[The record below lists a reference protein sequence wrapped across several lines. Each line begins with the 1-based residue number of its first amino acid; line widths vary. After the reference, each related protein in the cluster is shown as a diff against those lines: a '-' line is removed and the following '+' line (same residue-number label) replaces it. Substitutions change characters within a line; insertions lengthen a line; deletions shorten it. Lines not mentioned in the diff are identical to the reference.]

1 MFFTKGFARLM
12 IFISVML
19 ILVLGGMFWQMKS
32 TSEQFVTAAQNRYN
46 SYLLADELRQ
56 SSDDLTNYIRSFI
69 ATKGDENFEKK
80 YNHVLEVRSGKAP
93 RPDGN
98 SIALL
103 DLMKKAGFTQ
113 DEFSQLDES
122 QSYSNALAQLEEKA
136 INLQK
141 SLSKH
146 DNNDEA
152 LNLVFGKEYETQ
164 KLHITEPIDKFFKLV
179 DNRTNG
185 QFEALKSKLDT
196 IQTVFVIVLV
206 MSAISIVLL
215 SYISDKV
222 PEAMLGGKPVEIEGV
237 VEEILGGNLA
247 VQIDTQDSKSAMGLL
262 KIATMNLRTLINDAK
277 QLSSENSSVAN
288 ELSST
293 SLCTGKNV
301 ELSSNIVSET
311 TQKATLIQKQIK
323 SSIDEAQQGK
333 DDMVTANSGITQA
346 NNAIKLLSD
355 KINQSVSVEVNLA
368 HKISQLS
375 TDAEQV
381 KGILSVINDIADQT
395 NLLAL
400 NAAIEAARAGEH
412 GRGFAVVADEVRK
425 LAERTQNSLTEIN
438 ATINVIVQAIT
449 ESSETMN
456 ANSKQISELTNIAE
470 EVEEKIASMSN
481 SMKKA
486 IIMSDK
492 TVDDYIKTGNSLEQ
506 IISGMTNI
514 NELSA
519 QNARSVEE
527 IANAAA
533 HLNKMT
539 EILNNKLGTFRT

>member
-164 KLHITEPIDKFFKLV
+164 KLRITEPIDKFFKLV

-222 PEAMLGGKPVEIEGV
+222 PEAMLGGKPVEVEGV
-237 VEEILGGNLA
+237 VEEISGGNLA

-519 QNARSVEE
+519 
-527 IANAAA
+527 AA

>member
-164 KLHITEPIDKFFKLV
+164 KLRITEPIDKFFKLV

-222 PEAMLGGKPVEIEGV
+222 PEAMLGGKPVEVEGV
-237 VEEILGGNLA
+237 VEEISGGNLA

>member
-1 MFFTKGFARLM
+1 M
-12 IFISVML
+12 
-19 ILVLGGMFWQMKS
+19 
-32 TSEQFVTAAQNRYN
+32 
-46 SYLLADELRQ
+46 
-56 SSDDLTNYIRSFI
+56 
-69 ATKGDENFEKK
+69 
-80 YNHVLEVRSGKAP
+80 
-93 RPDGN
+93 
-98 SIALL
+98 
-103 DLMKKAGFTQ
+103 
-113 DEFSQLDES
+113 
-122 QSYSNALAQLEEKA
+122 
-136 INLQK
+136 
-141 SLSKH
+141 
-146 DNNDEA
+146 
-152 LNLVFGKEYETQ
+152 
-164 KLHITEPIDKFFKLV
+164 
-179 DNRTNG
+179 
-185 QFEALKSKLDT
+185 
-196 IQTVFVIVLV
+196 
-206 MSAISIVLL
+206 
-215 SYISDKV
+215 
-222 PEAMLGGKPVEIEGV
+222 
-237 VEEILGGNLA
+237 
-247 VQIDTQDSKSAMGLL
+247 
-262 KIATMNLRTLINDAK
+262 
-277 QLSSENSSVAN
+277 VA
-288 ELSST
+288 
-293 SLCTGKNV
+293 
-301 ELSSNIVSET
+301 
-311 TQKATLIQKQIK
+311 
-323 SSIDEAQQGK
+323 
-333 DDMVTANSGITQA
+333 ANSGITQA

-527 IANAAA
+527 IANAAE

-539 EILNNKLGTFRT
+539 EMLNNKLGTFRT

>member
-164 KLHITEPIDKFFKLV
+164 KLRITEPIDKFFKLV

-222 PEAMLGGKPVEIEGV
+222 PEAMLGGKPVEVEGV
-237 VEEILGGNLA
+237 VEEISGGNLA

-539 EILNNKLGTFRT
+539 EMLNNKLGTFRT

>member
-1 MFFTKGFARLM
+1 M

-164 KLHITEPIDKFFKLV
+164 KLRITEPIDKFFKLV

-222 PEAMLGGKPVEIEGV
+222 PEAMLGGKPVEVEGV
-237 VEEILGGNLA
+237 VEEISGGNLA

>member
-1 MFFTKGFARLM
+1 
-12 IFISVML
+12 ML

-164 KLHITEPIDKFFKLV
+164 KLRITEPIDKFFKLV

-222 PEAMLGGKPVEIEGV
+222 PEAMLGGKPVEVEGV
-237 VEEILGGNLA
+237 VEEISGGNLA